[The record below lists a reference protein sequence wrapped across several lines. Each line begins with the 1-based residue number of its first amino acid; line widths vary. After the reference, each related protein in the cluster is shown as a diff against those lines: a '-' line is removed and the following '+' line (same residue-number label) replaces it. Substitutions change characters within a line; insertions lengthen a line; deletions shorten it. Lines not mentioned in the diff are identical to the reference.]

1 MQFAVLLVPAII
13 SGSGIETPVPANAGF
28 AHSWAHTGFDHGLWG
43 LVRADHVDAA
53 GLADYAALAG
63 DTRFLQYL
71 YRLANTNPAEVGNE
85 KARLAFWISADNAVV
100 IHGVIA
106 TLPTDRTKSG
116 EFSVRDVEVA
126 DIDEPV
132 AGVFRRAAVSDRRSA
147 VYTGRDRARRAATT
161 RGSDEIRREVLSNR
175 RHDRAGSAYALRPGM
190 WGDGS
195 SETRPRDARGRPD
208 RCAIGRYR
216 PAVRQRPGAG
226 GVGSPLAADVRFAD
240 LAMVRQGLCGSWF
253 ESEGGFDRRVSIP
266 ACEQCGAGEPAGR
279 WRGR

>member
-28 AHSWAHTGFDHGLWG
+28 THSWAHTGFDHGLWG
-43 LVRADHVDAA
+43 LVGADHVDAA

-85 KARLAFWISADNAVV
+85 KARLAFWISAENAVV

-116 EFSVRDVEVA
+116 EFSVRNVEVA
-126 DIDEPV
+126 DFDEPV
-132 AGVFRRAAVSDRRSA
+132 AGDFRRAAVSDRRSA
-147 VYTGRDRARRAATT
+147 VYTRTRSSKACCYNTRRRRNPTCCSIESSARSPWICVSASPGYVGRWAVRNSTTRRTRPTGSRRNLDDTARRF
-161 RGSDEIRREVLSNR
+161 VN
-175 RHDRAGSAYALRPGM
+175 DR
-190 WGDGS
+190 W
-195 SETRPRDARGRPD
+195 
-208 RCAIGRYR
+208 
-216 PAVRQRPGAG
+216 AG

-240 LAMVRQGLCGSWF
+240 IAMVRQGLCGSSF
-253 ESEGGFDRRVSIP
+253 ESEGGFDRRFSIP
-266 ACEQCGAGEPAGR
+266 ACE
-279 WRGR
+279 